1 MSVTAPAPA
10 ASADPPSEPQAAPA
24 IRGEWRW
31 HWLVVGCAVAL
42 AVWVTSGLWSQ
53 PYDHVL
59 AENVGDQ
66 GFFEWTLGY
75 GVQLLTHGGDPFF
88 TTMMNT
94 PLGVNLAANTS
105 VTVYAIVLAPL
116 TWLAGPQV
124 TFVTVLAGNLA
135 ASAVVWY
142 FFFLRWLIPR
152 KGAAAI
158 GGLFIGFAPGF
169 ISHANGHLNFTSGW
183 IAPLVLWW
191 LFKLREPGHWL
202 RTGAILGTLLALCF
216 TIAAEALFF
225 TALAAGVFVVVWS
238 LAAPNRAAAREAAP
252 RFLAGLGVTAVVSGV
267 LLAYPLWMHFDG
279 PQTFGATGFNQAY
292 YVEDLAAYLGFAS
305 RSLAAWAGLGSS
317 WLASNPTE
325 EASFLG
331 LPLIILVV
339 WSLVLLWRR
348 ADGGRRAVLRGL
360 IVVGLVFLLL
370 SLGPQ
375 LKVLDD
381 RTSVWMPF
389 AALQHLPLFDS
400 ALPSRFA
407 LVVAVVAGIILTL
420 TADWLAQRRT
430 EKGQT
435 ATAVTAAFVVAL
447 LPIVPTPLSTRT
459 RAPEPPFI
467 SQGIW
472 KQYVPDGAA
481 LSALPFA
488 VNTADDGQRW
498 QAYTMARGG
507 KQFRIPDGYFLGPGG
522 QDDTGQVGANWH
534 FTDYILF
541 RAAESGYITPID
553 DYYREQARKD
563 FQYWNIHAVFLADD
577 VTGPD
582 GPLYRSAVEIVAT
595 NLLGPPQRVGGV
607 LLWPIRPGVDPV
619 TPPAK

>member
-1 MSVTAPAPA
+1 MSVAAPAPA
-10 ASADPPSEPQAAPA
+10 ESADPPSEPQAAPA
-24 IRGEWRW
+24 VRAAWRR
-31 HWLVVGCAVAL
+31 HGLLIAAAVAL
-42 AVWVTSGLWSQ
+42 AVWVTGGLWSQ

-105 VTVYAIVLAPL
+105 VTVYAVLLAPL

-142 FFFLRWLIPR
+142 FFLLRWVTR
-152 KGAAAI
+152 RRGAAAV
-158 GGLFIGFAPGF
+158 GALFIGFAPGF

-191 LFKLREPGHWL
+191 LFKLREPGHRL
-202 RTGAILGTLLALCF
+202 RTGVILGVLLALCF

-225 TALAAGVFVVVWS
+225 TAMAAALFVIVWALAPV
-238 LAAPNRAAAREAAP
+238 NRPAAREAAP
-252 RFLAGLGVTAVVSGV
+252 RFLAGLGVTAVVAGA

-279 PQTFGATGFNQAY
+279 PQTFGATGFNQRY

-305 RSLAAWAGLGSS
+305 RSLAAAAGLGSS
-317 WLASNPTE
+317 WLGSNPTE
-325 EASFLG
+325 EASFFG
-331 LPLIILVV
+331 LPLTILVI

-348 ADGGRRAVLRGL
+348 GDRARRPLLRAL
-360 IVVGLVFLLL
+360 IVVAVVFLVL
-370 SLGPQ
+370 SLGPR
-375 LKVLDD
+375 LKVLGTD
-381 RTSVWMPF
+381 TNIWLPF
-389 AALQHLPLFDS
+389 DPLQHLPLFDS

-407 LVVAVVAGIILTL
+407 LVVTVVVGIVLTL
-420 TADWLAQRRT
+420 TADWLVERRP
-430 EKGQT
+430 ESGQT
-435 ATAVTAAFVVAL
+435 GTAIVAAFVVAL
-447 LPIVPTPLSTRT
+447 LPIVPTPLLTMT

-522 QDDTGQVGANWH
+522 KDDTGQVGANWH
-534 FTDYILF
+534 LTDWIFF
-541 RAAESGYITPID
+541 RAAEYGYITPVD
-553 DYYREQARKD
+553 DYYRQQARQD
-563 FQYWNIHAVFLADD
+563 FAYWNIHAVFLADD
-577 VTGPD
+577 ITGPH

-619 TPPAK
+619 TPAAK

>member
-1 MSVTAPAPA
+1 MSVAAPAAA
-10 ASADPPSEPQAAPA
+10 ASADPPSEPVAEPA
-24 IRGEWRW
+24 IRAAMRRHGP
-31 HWLVVGCAVAL
+31 VVVAAVAL
-42 AVWVTSGLWSQ
+42 AVWVTRGLWAQ

-59 AENVGDQ
+59 AANVGDQ

-88 TTMMNT
+88 TTMLNT

-105 VTVYAIVLAPL
+105 VTVYAILFAPL

-135 ASAVVWY
+135 ASAVAWY
-142 FFFLRWLIPR
+142 VFFLRWLVPR
-152 KGAAAI
+152 RGAAAV

-202 RTGAILGTLLALCF
+202 RTGVVLGTLLALCF

-225 TALAAGVFVVVWS
+225 TALAAAVFVGVWAS
-238 LAAPNRAAAREAAP
+238 AKPNRSVAREAAP
-252 RFLAGLGVTAVVSGV
+252 RFLAGLGVTAVVSGA

-279 PQTFGATGFNQAY
+279 PQTFGATGFNQAH
-292 YVEDLAAYLGFAS
+292 YVEDLAAYIGFSS

-331 LPLIILVV
+331 LPLAVLLV
-339 WSLVLLWRR
+339 WSVVLLWRR
-348 ADGGRRAVLRGL
+348 GDGRQRALLRALVVVAGL
-360 IVVGLVFLLL
+360 FLVL
-370 SLGPQ
+370 SLGPG
-375 LKVLDD
+375 LLVLQ
-381 RTSVWMPF
+381 TETGIWMPY

-400 ALPSRFA
+400 ALPSRLA
-407 LVVAVVAGIILTL
+407 LVVSSVAGIMLTVV
-420 TADWLAQRRT
+420 ADWVAAHRSDQGHVT
-430 EKGQT
+430 T
-435 ATAVTAAFVVAL
+435 AITAAFVVAL
-447 LPIVPTPLSTRT
+447 LPLVPTPLLTRN

-467 SQGIW
+467 ANGIW

-488 VNTADDGQRW
+488 VNLADDGQRW

-507 KQFRIPDGYFLGPGG
+507 KQYKIPDGYFLGPGG
-522 QDDTGQVGANWH
+522 AGNTGQVGANWH
-534 FTDYILF
+534 LTDWIFF
-541 RAAESGYITPID
+541 RAAEYGYITPID
-553 DYYREQARKD
+553 DYYRDQARKD
-563 FQYWNIHAVFLADD
+563 FAYWNIHAVFLADD
-577 VTGPD
+577 ITGPE

-595 NLLGPPQRVGGV
+595 SLLGQPKRVGGV

-619 TPPAK
+619 ASPSK